1 MESPITVLWG
11 NILHAFENIGTT
23 SLKKH
28 QEAID
33 SGKLSNLIAYDNRKE
48 KVRTPYAERKTRE
61 INLQE
66 TYLCHL
72 WAFIYSVFV
81 MYEEGIQKP
90 LKNSTFDRSLRF
102 DNPLLKRAKIL
113 FDWAIS
119 LTVEHSEWNE
129 KLPNPRTHNSDEERF
144 YAEKVNAIFATAV
157 AYLMFH
163 EFAHLTQNHDSYF
176 IGIDTGAISDAD
188 LAERIQIENEADQ
201 YAFNMIINA
210 EDNENQRWVK
220 GLSVLFVMYSALLI
234 TSIVQSVK
242 QNRHPDL
249 DNRILNVFQSLNL
262 KTEEA
267 QFYCGQLFGVI
278 IRFFLLKHDINIPAG
293 EYETA
298 QDAFISYLEQLD
310 DIKRGSWASFHSAQP
325 IERLCRPRGISI

>member
-1 MESPITVLWG
+1 MESPITILWE
-11 NILHAFENIGTT
+11 NIVHTFENVDTS

-28 QEAID
+28 QEATD
-33 SGKLSNLIAYDNRKE
+33 SGKLSNSIAYDNRKE
-48 KVRTPYAERKTRE
+48 KVRTPYADPKTRE

-66 TYLCHL
+66 TYLSHL

-90 LKNSTFDRSLRF
+90 LINSTFDGNLKF
-102 DNPLLKRAKIL
+102 DKPLLQRAKIL

-119 LTVEHSEWNE
+119 LTDEHSDWDE

-144 YAEKVNAIFATAV
+144 YAEKVNAIFQSAV

-163 EFAHLTQNHDSYF
+163 EFAHLTQNHDSFF
-176 IGIDTGAISDAD
+176 IGIDMGAMSEAD

-201 YAFNMIINA
+201 YAFNMIINDQ
-210 EDNENQRWVK
+210 DNEKQRWVK
-220 GLSVLFVMYSALLI
+220 GLSVLFVMCSALLI
-234 TSIVQSVK
+234 TSKAQSVK
-242 QNRHPDL
+242 QDTHPDL
-249 DNRILNVFQSLNL
+249 DNRILSVLQSLNL

-267 QFYCGQLFGVI
+267 QFYCWYLCGFA
-278 IRFFLLKHDINIPAG
+278 IRFFLLKHDIDIPAD

-298 QDAFISYLEQLD
+298 QDAFFSYLERLD
-310 DIKRGSWASFHSAQP
+310 DIKNGN
-325 IERLCRPRGISI
+325 GI